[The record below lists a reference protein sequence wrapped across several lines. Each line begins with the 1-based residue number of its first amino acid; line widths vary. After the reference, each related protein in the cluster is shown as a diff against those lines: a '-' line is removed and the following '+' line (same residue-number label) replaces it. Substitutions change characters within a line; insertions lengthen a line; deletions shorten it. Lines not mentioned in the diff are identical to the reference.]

1 MISLHFVGALL
12 LQLAVL
18 TLSGC
23 ALHERLAQ
31 REGEAAQARVS
42 IEHAQKAFEAR
53 TNNPAEKRKAQVC
66 SIRVKDADFYVDVY

>member
-1 MISLHFVGALL
+1 MSSLHFVAALL

-31 REGEAAQARVS
+31 REGEVAQAQTS
-42 IEHAQKAFEAR
+42 IEHTQKTF
-53 TNNPAEKRKAQVC
+53 
-66 SIRVKDADFYVDVY
+66 